1 MPEKITS
8 CQGYPRFLKNG
19 KSMNKGLQ
27 EATLKKRSET
37 HGRSH
42 YGKERE
48 NPGPQKL
55 TTECVIVNE
64 FFYGER
70 QKSKRDKDK
79 TVENLQ

>member
-27 EATLKKRSET
+27 EATLKKDLKLMAEFTTGKRGKT
-37 HGRSH
+37 HVH
-42 YGKERE
+42 K
-48 NPGPQKL
+48 NI
-55 TTECVIVNE
+55 TECVTVNE
-64 FFYGER
+64 FSYGER